1 MIYKVYYQEN
11 QIDVLVREKTQT
23 LYVEAESVREVRKML
38 EDRPFNIEYIQE
50 LDGAYLQYEKNSENF
65 KLHGND

>member
-11 QIDVLVREKTQT
+11 KIDVPVREKTQT

>member
-11 QIDVLVREKTQT
+11 QIDVPVREKTQT
-23 LYVEAESVREVRKML
+23 LYVEAGSVREVRKML

>member
-11 QIDVLVREKTQT
+11 QIDVPVREKTQT